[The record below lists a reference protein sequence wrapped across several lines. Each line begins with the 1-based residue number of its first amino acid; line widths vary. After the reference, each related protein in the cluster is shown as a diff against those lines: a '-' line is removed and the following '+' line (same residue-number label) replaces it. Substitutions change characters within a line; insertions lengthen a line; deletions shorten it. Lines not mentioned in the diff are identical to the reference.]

1 MKLREIL
8 KDIEIIDIRG
18 NIDLDTEISNMS
30 YNSKNIEASG
40 LFVAIKG
47 KITDGHKYIKKC

>member
-40 LFVAIKG
+40 L
-47 KITDGHKYIKKC
+47 